1 MLDLKLVRAEPE
13 KVRQS
18 LINRG
23 DSTEL
28 LDRLLAD
35 DARRRAILVEVEELK
50 HQRNEA
56 SAKIAQMKRQGQDAS
71 DLIAAM
77 KDVGDR
83 IRVLDEELSAVDARI
98 REALLGIPNIPHPS
112 VPVGRDESENVEVRR

>member
-1 MLDLKLVRAEPE
+1 MCKESGCSAGSQASPSRTRE
-13 KVRQS
+13 VRQS

-56 SAKIAQMKRQGQDAS
+56 SAKIAR
-71 DLIAAM
+71 
-77 KDVGDR
+77 
-83 IRVLDEELSAVDARI
+83 
-98 REALLGIPNIPHPS
+98 
-112 VPVGRDESENVEVRR
+112 